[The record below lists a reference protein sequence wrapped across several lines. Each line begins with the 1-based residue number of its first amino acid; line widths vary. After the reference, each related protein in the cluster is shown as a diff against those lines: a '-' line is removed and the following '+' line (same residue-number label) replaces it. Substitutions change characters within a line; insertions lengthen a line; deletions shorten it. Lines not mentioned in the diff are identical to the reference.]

1 MGVEHLAN
9 SISLAIADSASGS
22 SPPDY
27 GNFLNQL
34 PRYLPPIIGG
44 VGAFIPLLLFS
55 AFSDCFKKSSALIF
69 STLGIQIWFAYFVTV
84 KAGAALGYTEL
95 LTFVFLP
102 VALLF
107 LLSLLWYSTKF
118 PPTTRHFLKVVYT
131 LYSGALLCLTI
142 ATTNFFGFGS
152 LQIYILRVL
161 PKDAKSVEETYQTEV
176 RTANQLDTKEEREK
190 AIKDADAHKQK
201 LLVPEVI
208 EDVTIKRKNGSTFK
222 VIPKTGRENNEYSI
236 LLPQK
241 NPDDL
246 EEFGVNFKTRKES
259 RQLKPEEFRED
270 ITRWAFGNVYEID
283 FEP

>member
-1 MGVEHLAN
+1 MPRGHSLLHDNPAFHGPDSLVKCRALGVGARAPWRTRPRCEDRVKIPSQISLFPFRFTSMGVEHLAN

-190 AIKDADAHKQK
+190 AIKDADAQK
-201 LLVPEVI
+201 KKWFDLQGYP
-208 EDVTIKRKNGSTFK
+208 KNG
-222 VIPKTGRENNEYSI
+222 
-236 LLPQK
+236 
-241 NPDDL
+241 
-246 EEFGVNFKTRKES
+246 TRK
-259 RQLKPEEFRED
+259 
-270 ITRWAFGNVYEID
+270 
-283 FEP
+283 